1 MGREGDVAGV
11 GVDAALPL
19 LYLIVLHVDVVMELE
34 WQDEGEGLRDSGKA
48 GD

>member
-34 WQDEGEGLRDSGKA
+34 WLRDSEKA